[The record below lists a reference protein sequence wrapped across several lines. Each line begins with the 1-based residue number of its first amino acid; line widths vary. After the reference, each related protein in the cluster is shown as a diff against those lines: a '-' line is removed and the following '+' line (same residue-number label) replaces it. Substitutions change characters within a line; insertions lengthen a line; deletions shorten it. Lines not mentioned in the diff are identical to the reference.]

1 MGQWVS
7 SREFAKAHSVKIDTL
22 YKTIQRNS
30 KCDKK
35 ICKIIGKFCP
45 ILYANGHIGGNSG
58 KVLRIWSEPFKTQAE
73 AEAFMESYAQERV
86 DSLFYQKHP
95 TLGSTQVAHPNTEY
109 AAYLSNTDSA
119 QSTAFIESHTQTNLT
134 TPTTPHKIGTSN
146 YKKERVAHNKA
157 FISSSES
164 IHLDTSKNEYASDD
178 RDTDDVL
185 SALKQDSHIH
195 SHEVLI
201 HTCKNPL
208 SAFAKS
214 TQKQQ
219 HLALE
224 KKSII
229 KEWEAYKARG
239 VNAKDFIALT
249 NAGGQYS
256 ITLSENKLYAWQR
269 AYKQSGINGLLDE
282 RGKNRKEQSKIKEL
296 GLEELT
302 NKLILASRGRVNI
315 SSLHRMLHIHLDSL
329 GKIELADFLAKR
341 DEVISYCVLE
351 RYVKAYLKAHPIEA
365 KIISRGEDAAVGNF
379 LPALGQSNYAVDSIN
394 QIVEIDATSIDAII
408 DTSEIAR
415 ALGLKVENIESWQK
429 RFVLISLID
438 TYSGVCSFHI
448 SDTENALGVSRAIA
462 KYITTYGKPKCIKSD
477 NGSAFVSK
485 YIKEV
490 LMRLEIEHIKAKAYA
505 GWCKPYVERNF
516 ARLQNHLM
524 EWIKGYIEHSVSQRQ
539 AIEFFFSRAQRRLKR
554 GQKSNQTNLHTLKE
568 LGQMI
573 DIYTQSFMNN
583 AYLERL
589 NATPTEAY
597 NARVD
602 EAVRIHEYELIARL
616 SPLERRAVNKKGIAY
631 GGLWYQSAAMFAHT
645 SVFVAVNINNTKEL
659 FMYDEQHRF
668 IGVASN
674 LDSEE
679 MSAEMAR
686 NAQKIFYKELKAR
699 KGKMQEARAEVEA
712 QFPQML
718 LQAHKKMPK
727 THMPKLKAINDS
739 NLYQAKLL
747 DEARKKAAGDG
758 ILDTTKEVKNEA
770 QTKNIKDVSWEAAV
784 LKRG

>member
-7 SREFAKAHSVKIDTL
+7 SKEFAESKCVSLRALQLKIQRKKQKIFSIDTYFFMYQ
-22 YKTIQRNS
+22 YKEG
-30 KCDKK
+30 
-35 ICKIIGKFCP
+35 IGR
-45 ILYANGHIGGNSG
+45 GG

-73 AEAFMESYAQERV
+73 AESFMQSYTQERV
-86 DSLFYQKHP
+86 
-95 TLGSTQVAHPNTEY
+95 
-109 AAYLSNTDSA
+109 AYLSNTDSHKT
-119 QSTAFIESHTQTNLT
+119 QSSALTFVQSQHATTLEPISQTQVT
-134 TPTTPHKIGTSN
+134 TPTTLTTPHKIGTSSVLAQEQA
-146 YKKERVAHNKA
+146 KALSCPSHFIQSAQSKTMFDNKDDDGQLRALDA
-157 FISSSES
+157 F
-164 IHLDTSKNEYASDD
+164 SKASQKD
-178 RDTDDVL
+178 
-185 SALKQDSHIH
+185 
-195 SHEVLI
+195 
-201 HTCKNPL
+201 KN
-208 SAFAKS
+208 
-214 TQKQQ
+214 
-219 HLALE
+219 LALE

-229 KEWEAYKARG
+229 KEWEVYKTKG
-239 VNAKDFIALT
+239 VNAKDFIALL

-256 ITLSENKLYAWQR
+256 CVLSENKLYAWQR
-269 AYKQSGINGLLDE
+269 AYKRGGLELLLDE

-315 SSLHRMLHIHLDSL
+315 SSLHRMLHIHLDSV
-329 GKIELADFLAKR
+329 GKADLADFLAKR

-365 KIISRGEDAAVGNF
+365 KIIYRGEDAAVGNF
-379 LPALGQSNYAVDSIN
+379 LPALGQSNWAVDSIN

-415 ALGLKVENIESWQK
+415 ALGLEVENIESWQK

-448 SDTENALGVSRAIA
+448 SDTENSLGVSRAIA

-490 LMRLEIEHIKAKAYA
+490 LMRLDITHTKTRAYA

-524 EWIKGYIEHSVSQRQ
+524 EWIKGYIGHSVSQRQ

-554 GQKSNQTNLHTLKE
+554 GQKSNQTNLHTLQE

-573 DIYTQSFMNN
+573 DAYTHAFMNN
-583 AYLERL
+583 AYLQRL
-589 NATPTEAY
+589 DSTPAEAY
-597 NARVD
+597 NARVN
-602 EAVRIHEYELIARL
+602 EAVRIHEYELCSKL
-616 SPLERRAVNKKGIAY
+616 SPLERRTVNKKGIAY

-645 SVFVAVNINNTKEL
+645 SVYVAVNINNTKEL
-659 FMYDEQHRF
+659 FMYDKNHRF

-679 MSAEMAR
+679 ISAEMAR
-686 NAQKIFYKELKAR
+686 GAQKIFNKELKAI
-699 KGKMQEARAEVEA
+699 KNKMQEARAEVEA

-727 THMPKLKAINDS
+727 THMPTLKAINDS

-747 DEARKKAAGDG
+747 DEAKQNEVSLEKAVGSDV
-758 ILDTTKEVKNEA
+758 LDSIKEVKQE
-770 QTKNIKDVSWEAAV
+770 KKRDLSFEAAV
-784 LKRG
+784 LKARLESK

>member
-7 SREFAKAHSVKIDTL
+7 SREFAEHFGFVKKSLEKACFRANL
-22 YKTIQRNS
+22 QG
-30 KCDKK
+30 KK
-35 ICKIIGKFCP
+35 ICSLKSNK
-45 ILYANGHIGGNSG
+45 LYFKYSHGIGGNAG
-58 KVLRIWSEPFKTQAE
+58 KVLRIWSEPFATQAE
-73 AEAFMESYAQERV
+73 AEAFVESYTQERV

-95 TLGSTQVAHPNTEY
+95 TLSGAKVAHQNTEY
-109 AAYLSNTDSA
+109 VAYLSNTDSA
-119 QSTAFIESHTQTNLT
+119 QSSALCSIQSPHATTLEPISQTQGTTPT
-134 TPTTPHKIGTSN
+134 TPTTPHKIGTSSVLAQEQA
-146 YKKERVAHNKA
+146 KALSCPSHFIQSSQSKTMFDNKDDDGQLRALRA
-157 FISSSES
+157 F
-164 IHLDTSKNEYASDD
+164 SKASQKD
-178 RDTDDVL
+178 
-185 SALKQDSHIH
+185 
-195 SHEVLI
+195 
-201 HTCKNPL
+201 KN
-208 SAFAKS
+208 
-214 TQKQQ
+214 
-219 HLALE
+219 LALE

-229 KEWEAYKARG
+229 KEWEVYKARG
-239 VNAKDFIALT
+239 VNAKDFIALL

-256 ITLSENKLYAWQR
+256 CVLSENKLYAWQR
-269 AYKQSGINGLLDE
+269 AYKRGGIDGLLDE

-302 NKLILASRGRVNI
+302 NKLILASSGGVNI
-315 SSLHRMLHIHLDSL
+315 SSLHRLLHIHLDSL
-329 GKIELADFLAKR
+329 GKADLADFLAKR
-341 DEVISYCVLE
+341 SEVISYCVLE

-365 KIISRGEDAAVGNF
+365 KIIYRGEDAAVGNF

-415 ALGLKVENIESWQK
+415 SLGLEVESIESWQK

-448 SDTENALGVSRAIA
+448 SDTENSLGVSRAIA
-462 KYITTYGKPKCIKSD
+462 KYITTYGVPKRIKSD

-524 EWIKGYIEHSVSQRQ
+524 EWIKGYIGHSVSQRQ

-583 AYLERL
+583 AYLQRL
-589 NATPTEAY
+589 DSTPTEAY
-597 NARVD
+597 NARVN
-602 EAVRIHEYELIARL
+602 EAIRIHEYELCSKL
-616 SPLERRAVNKKGIAY
+616 SPLERRTVNKKGIAY

-645 SVFVAVNINNTKEL
+645 SVFVAANINNTKEL

-679 MSAEMAR
+679 MSAEMAK

-747 DEARKKAAGDG
+747 DEARKNAVGAE
-758 ILDTTKEVKNEA
+758 ILDITKEVKNEA
-770 QTKNIKDVSWEAAV
+770 QTKNIKDLSFEAAV
-784 LKRG
+784 LKKAK

>member
-7 SREFAKAHSVKIDTL
+7 SREFAKEHKISYAAL
-22 YKTIQRNS
+22 
-30 KCDKK
+30 K
-35 ICKIIGKFCP
+35 ISCIRASRRGKNFCSTSSYILHFTYSNGIGR
-45 ILYANGHIGGNSG
+45 GG
-58 KVLRIWSEPFKTQAE
+58 KVLRIWSEPFESEEAALAFVQSHLKEQAE
-73 AEAFMESYAQERV
+73 TIS
-86 DSLFYQKHP
+86 H
-95 TLGSTQVAHPNTEY
+95 AHT
-109 AAYLSNTDSA
+109 AYLRFTRDTNSILQSHIKA
-119 QSTAFIESHTQTNLT
+119 QSSSEIT
-134 TPTTPHKIGTSN
+134 TPTTRTIPRKIGTLHEN
-146 YKKERVAHNKA
+146 NKA

-164 IHLDTSKNEYASDD
+164 IHLGKSKNTYASDD

-185 SALKQDSHIH
+185 SALKSDRYTH
-195 SHEVLI
+195 
-201 HTCKNPL
+201 NL
-208 SAFAKS
+208 SAFDRAS
-214 TQKQQ
+214 QKQQ
-219 HLALE
+219 NIALE

-229 KEWEAYKARG
+229 TEWEAYKAKG
-239 VNAKDFIALT
+239 VNAKDFIALL

-256 ITLSENKLYAWQR
+256 CVLSENKLYAWQR
-269 AYKQSGINGLLDE
+269 AYKRGGIDGLLDE

-302 NKLILASRGRVNI
+302 NKLILASSGGVNI
-315 SSLHRMLHIHLDSL
+315 SSLHRLLHIHLDSL
-329 GKIELADFLAKR
+329 GKADLADFLAKR
-341 DEVISYCVLE
+341 SEVISYCVLE

-365 KIISRGEDAAVGNF
+365 KIIYRGEDAAVGNF

-415 ALGLKVENIESWQK
+415 SLGLEVESIESWQK

-448 SDTENALGVSRAIA
+448 SDTENSLGVSRAIA
-462 KYITTYGKPKCIKSD
+462 KYITTYGVPKRIKSD

-524 EWIKGYIEHSVSQRQ
+524 EWIKGYIGHSVSQRQ

-583 AYLERL
+583 AYLQRL
-589 NATPTEAY
+589 DSTPTEAY
-597 NARVD
+597 NARVN
-602 EAVRIHEYELIARL
+602 EAIRIHEYELCSKL
-616 SPLERRAVNKKGIAY
+616 SPLERRTVNKKGIAY

-645 SVFVAVNINNTKEL
+645 SVFVAANINNTKEL

-679 MSAEMAR
+679 MSAEMAK

-747 DEARKKAAGDG
+747 DEARKNAVGAE
-758 ILDTTKEVKNEA
+758 ILDITKEVKNEA
-770 QTKNIKDVSWEAAV
+770 QTKNIKDLSFEAAV
-784 LKRG
+784 LKKAK

>member
-7 SREFAKAHSVKIDTL
+7 SKEFAESKCVSLRALQLKIQRKKQKIFSIDTYFFMYQ
-22 YKTIQRNS
+22 YKEG
-30 KCDKK
+30 
-35 ICKIIGKFCP
+35 IGR
-45 ILYANGHIGGNSG
+45 GG

-73 AEAFMESYAQERV
+73 AESFMQSYTQERV
-86 DSLFYQKHP
+86 
-95 TLGSTQVAHPNTEY
+95 
-109 AAYLSNTDSA
+109 AYLSNTDSHKT
-119 QSTAFIESHTQTNLT
+119 QSSALCSIQSQHATTLEPISQTQVT
-134 TPTTPHKIGTSN
+134 TPTTLTTPHKIGTSSVLAQEQA
-146 YKKERVAHNKA
+146 KALSCPSHFIQSAQSKTMFDNKDDDGQLRALDA
-157 FISSSES
+157 F
-164 IHLDTSKNEYASDD
+164 SKASQKD
-178 RDTDDVL
+178 
-185 SALKQDSHIH
+185 
-195 SHEVLI
+195 
-201 HTCKNPL
+201 KN
-208 SAFAKS
+208 
-214 TQKQQ
+214 
-219 HLALE
+219 LALE

-229 KEWEAYKARG
+229 KEWEAYKTKG
-239 VNAKDFIALT
+239 VNAKDFIALL

-256 ITLSENKLYAWQR
+256 IALSENKLYAWQR
-269 AYKQSGINGLLDE
+269 AYKRGGLELLLDE

-315 SSLHRMLHIHLDSL
+315 SSLHRMLHIHLDSV
-329 GKIELADFLAKR
+329 GKADLADFLAKR
-341 DEVISYCVLE
+341 SEVISYCVLE

-365 KIISRGEDAAVGNF
+365 KIIYRGEDAAVGNF

-415 ALGLKVENIESWQK
+415 ALGLEVENIESWQK

-490 LMRLEIEHIKAKAYA
+490 LSRLDIEHIRSKAYA

-524 EWIKGYIEHSVSQRQ
+524 EWIKGYIGHSVSQRQ

-573 DIYTQSFMNN
+573 DAYTHSLMNN
-583 AYLERL
+583 AYLQRL
-589 NATPTEAY
+589 DSTPAEAY
-597 NARVD
+597 NARVN
-602 EAVRIHEYELIARL
+602 EAVRIHEYELCSKL

-645 SVFVAVNINNTKEL
+645 SVFVAANINNTKEL

-686 NAQKIFYKELKAR
+686 NAQKIFYKELKTR

-727 THMPKLKAINDS
+727 THMPTLKAINDS

-747 DEARKKAAGDG
+747 DEARKNVVGAE
-758 ILDTTKEVKNEA
+758 ILDTTKEVKNET

-784 LKRG
+784 LKARLEAK

>member
-7 SREFAKAHSVKIDTL
+7 SKEFAESKCVSLRALQLKIQRKKQKIFSIDTYFFMYQ
-22 YKTIQRNS
+22 YKEG
-30 KCDKK
+30 
-35 ICKIIGKFCP
+35 IGR
-45 ILYANGHIGGNSG
+45 GG

-73 AEAFMESYAQERV
+73 AESFMQSYTQERV
-86 DSLFYQKHP
+86 
-95 TLGSTQVAHPNTEY
+95 
-109 AAYLSNTDSA
+109 AYLSNTDSHKT
-119 QSTAFIESHTQTNLT
+119 QSSALTFVQSQHATTLEPISQTQVT
-134 TPTTPHKIGTSN
+134 TPTTLTTPHKIGTSSVLAQEQA
-146 YKKERVAHNKA
+146 KALSCPSHFIQSAQSKTMFDNKDDDGQLRALDA
-157 FISSSES
+157 F
-164 IHLDTSKNEYASDD
+164 SKASQKD
-178 RDTDDVL
+178 
-185 SALKQDSHIH
+185 
-195 SHEVLI
+195 
-201 HTCKNPL
+201 KN
-208 SAFAKS
+208 
-214 TQKQQ
+214 
-219 HLALE
+219 LALE

-229 KEWEAYKARG
+229 KEWEVYKTKG
-239 VNAKDFIALT
+239 VNAKDFIALL

-256 ITLSENKLYAWQR
+256 CVLSENKLYAWQR
-269 AYKQSGINGLLDE
+269 AYKRGGLELLLDE

-315 SSLHRMLHIHLDSL
+315 SSLHRMLHIHLDSV
-329 GKIELADFLAKR
+329 GKADLADFLAKR
-341 DEVISYCVLE
+341 SEVISYCVLE

-365 KIISRGEDAAVGNF
+365 KIIYRGEDAAVGNF
-379 LPALGQSNYAVDSIN
+379 LPALGQSNWAADSIN

-415 ALGLKVENIESWQK
+415 SLGLEVENIESWQK

-448 SDTENALGVSRAIA
+448 SDTENSLGVSRAIA

-490 LMRLEIEHIKAKAYA
+490 LMRLDITHTKTRAYA

-524 EWIKGYIEHSVSQRQ
+524 EWIKGYIGHSVSQRQ

-573 DIYTQSFMNN
+573 DAYTHSLMNN
-583 AYLERL
+583 AYLQRL
-589 NATPTEAY
+589 DSTPAEAY
-597 NARVD
+597 NARVN
-602 EAVRIHEYELIARL
+602 EAVRIHEYELCSKL

-645 SVFVAVNINNTKEL
+645 SVFVAANINNTKEL
-659 FMYDEQHRF
+659 FMYDKQHRF

-686 NAQKIFYKELKAR
+686 NAQKIFYKELKAI
-699 KGKMQEARAEVEA
+699 KNKMQEARAEVEA

-727 THMPKLKAINDS
+727 THMPTLKAINDS

-747 DEARKKAAGDG
+747 DEARKNAVGAE

-770 QTKNIKDVSWEAAV
+770 QTKNRKDVSWEAAV
-784 LKRG
+784 LKARLEAK